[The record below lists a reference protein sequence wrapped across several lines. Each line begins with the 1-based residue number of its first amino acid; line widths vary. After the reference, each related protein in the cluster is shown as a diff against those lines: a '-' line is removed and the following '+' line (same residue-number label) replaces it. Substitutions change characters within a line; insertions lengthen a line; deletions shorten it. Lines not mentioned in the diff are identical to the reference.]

1 MVRVCKNTCTEL
13 QIDARAMIGVAFPVL
28 VMLMCVFTRPRQT
41 SICQN
46 QISELR
52 LWSQLPM
59 RDIWTF
65 VRSWCLADICWDTK
79 GPSRKL
85 SKGSANKSAVKQTTV
100 CWFADVCWKIYSP
113 WSAIQIV
120 EVLGWLLKGAFWG
133 QNWIH
138 HLSTFAHILDRHCF
152 PALQCVSRFKDQ
164 QVSRD

>member
-1 MVRVCKNTCTEL
+1 
-13 QIDARAMIGVAFPVL
+13 
-28 VMLMCVFTRPRQT
+28 MLMSSSTTRPRQT

-65 VRSWCLADICWDTK
+65 VRSWCLAEISWDTF
-79 GPSRKL
+79 
-85 SKGSANKSAVKQTTV
+85 GSFKEIELKDLETKAAVKQATVCIV

-120 EVLGWLLKGAFWG
+120 EVLGWLSKGGFWG

-138 HLSTFAHILDRHCF
+138 HLSTFAHILDWHCF